1 MAMSLKEYLNSK
13 IKSKGSTLTK
23 EKAKAKNYKSIAAA
37 KKAGSLYY
45 TNKDGKVM
53 AAVYAGDLKKA
64 EPKPI
69 PRPKVRPK
77 KEKLGAGERPKVTVT
92 TLEKTG
98 GGRGD
103 GRVEMTARK
112 KAAKKPEDKLVKMAV
127 IAISAGTE
135 PKGKAARIAKLQ
147 AEMRRLK
154 KIVDAGKKQKPPVVK
169 RREQAR
175 IREIQGILKRMK

>member
-64 EPKPI
+64 APKPI
-69 PRPKVRPK
+69 PRPKVRPN
-77 KEKLGAGERPKVTVT
+77 KEKLGAGERPKVTVK
-92 TLEKTG
+92 TLP
-98 GGRGD
+98 D
-103 GRVEMTARK
+103 AK
-112 KAAKKPEDKLVKMAV
+112 KPESKKPEDKLVKMAV

-175 IREIQGILKRMK
+175 IREIQGIIKRMK

>member
-1 MAMSLKEYLNSK
+1 MAMSLREYLNSK
-13 IKSKGSTLTK
+13 IKAKGSTLTK

-64 EPKPI
+64 APKPI

-77 KEKLGAGERPKVTVT
+77 KEKLGAGERPKVTVK
-92 TLEKTG
+92 TLP
-98 GGRGD
+98 D
-103 GRVEMTARK
+103 AK
-112 KAAKKPEDKLVKMAV
+112 KPESKKPEDKLVKMAV

-154 KIVDAGKKQKPPVVK
+154 KVVDAGKKKKPPVVK

>member
-13 IKSKGSTLTK
+13 IKAKGSTLTK

-64 EPKPI
+64 ATKPI

-77 KEKLGAGERPKVTVT
+77 KEKLGAGERPKVTVK
-92 TLEKTG
+92 TLP
-98 GGRGD
+98 D
-103 GRVEMTARK
+103 AK
-112 KAAKKPEDKLVKMAV
+112 KPESKKPEDKLVKMAV

-154 KIVDAGKKQKPPVVK
+154 KVVDAGKKKKPPVVK

-175 IREIQGILKRMK
+175 IREIQGIIKRMK

>member
-64 EPKPI
+64 APKPI
-69 PRPKVRPK
+69 PRPKVRPN
-77 KEKLGAGERPKVTVT
+77 KEKLGAGERPKVTVK
-92 TLEKTG
+92 TLP
-98 GGRGD
+98 D
-103 GRVEMTARK
+103 AK
-112 KAAKKPEDKLVKMAV
+112 KPESKKPEDKLVKMAV

>member
-13 IKSKGSTLTK
+13 IKAKGSTLTK

-64 EPKPI
+64 APKPI
-69 PRPKVRPK
+69 PRPKIRPK
-77 KEKLGAGERPKVTVT
+77 KEKLGAGERPKVTVK
-92 TLEKTG
+92 TLP
-98 GGRGD
+98 D
-103 GRVEMTARK
+103 AK
-112 KAAKKPEDKLVKMAV
+112 KPESKKPEDKLVKMAV

-154 KIVDAGKKQKPPVVK
+154 KVVDAGKKKKPPVVK

>member
-1 MAMSLKEYLNSK
+1 MSLKEYLNSK

-64 EPKPI
+64 APKPI
-69 PRPKVRPK
+69 PRPKVRPN
-77 KEKLGAGERPKVTVT
+77 KEKLGAGERPKVTVK
-92 TLEKTG
+92 TLP
-98 GGRGD
+98 D
-103 GRVEMTARK
+103 AK
-112 KAAKKPEDKLVKMAV
+112 KPESKKPEDKLVKMAV

>member
-13 IKSKGSTLTK
+13 IKAKGSTLTK

-53 AAVYAGDLKKA
+53 AAVYAGDLKKSA
-64 EPKPI
+64 PKPI

-77 KEKLGAGERPKVTVT
+77 REKLGAGERPKVTVK
-92 TLEKTG
+92 TLP
-98 GGRGD
+98 D
-103 GRVEMTARK
+103 AK
-112 KAAKKPEDKLVKMAV
+112 KPESKKPEDKLVKMAV

-175 IREIQGILKRMK
+175 IREIQGIIKRMK

>member
-37 KKAGSLYY
+37 KKAGALYY

-53 AAVYAGDLKKA
+53 AAVYAEDLKKA
-64 EPKPI
+64 A
-69 PRPKVRPK
+69 PK
-77 KEKLGAGERPKVTVT
+77 KEKLGAGERPKVTVK
-92 TLEKTG
+92 TLP
-98 GGRGD
+98 D
-103 GRVEMTARK
+103 AK
-112 KAAKKPEDKLVKMAV
+112 KPESKKPEDKLVKMAV

>member
-13 IKSKGSTLTK
+13 IKAKGSTLTK

-64 EPKPI
+64 APKPI

-77 KEKLGAGERPKVTVT
+77 KEKLGAGERPKVTVK
-92 TLEKTG
+92 TLP
-98 GGRGD
+98 D
-103 GRVEMTARK
+103 AK
-112 KAAKKPEDKLVKMAV
+112 KPESKKPEDKLVKMAV

-154 KIVDAGKKQKPPVVK
+154 KVVDAGKKKKPPVVK

>member
-13 IKSKGSTLTK
+13 IKAKGSTLTK

-37 KKAGSLYY
+37 KKAGALYY

-53 AAVYAGDLKKA
+53 AAVYADDLKKT
-64 EPKPI
+64 KPI

-77 KEKLGAGERPKVTVT
+77 KEKLGAGERPKVTT
-92 TLEKTG
+92 KTLP
-98 GGRGD
+98 D
-103 GRVEMTARK
+103 AK
-112 KAAKKPEDKLVKMAV
+112 KSENKKPESKLVKMAIV
-127 IAISAGTE
+127 AIGKGTE
-135 PKGKAARIAKLQ
+135 PTGKAARIAKLR

-154 KIVDAGKKQKPPVVK
+154 KIIAAGKNKKPPVVK

-175 IREIQGILKRMK
+175 IREIEGILKRMK

>member
-13 IKSKGSTLTK
+13 IKAKGSTLTK

-64 EPKPI
+64 APKPI

-77 KEKLGAGERPKVTVT
+77 KEKLGAGERPKVTAK
-92 TLEKTG
+92 TLP
-98 GGRGD
+98 D
-103 GRVEMTARK
+103 AK
-112 KAAKKPEDKLVKMAV
+112 KPESKKPEDKLVKMAV

-154 KIVDAGKKQKPPVVK
+154 KVVDAGKKKKPPVVK

>member
-1 MAMSLKEYLNSK
+1 
-13 IKSKGSTLTK
+13 
-23 EKAKAKNYKSIAAA
+23 
-37 KKAGSLYY
+37 
-45 TNKDGKVM
+45 M

-64 EPKPI
+64 APKPI

-77 KEKLGAGERPKVTVT
+77 KEKLGAGERPKVTVK
-92 TLEKTG
+92 TLP
-98 GGRGD
+98 D
-103 GRVEMTARK
+103 AK
-112 KAAKKPEDKLVKMAV
+112 KPESKKPEDKLVKMAV

-154 KIVDAGKKQKPPVVK
+154 KVVDAGKKKKPPVVK

>member
-13 IKSKGSTLTK
+13 IKAKGSTLTA
-23 EKAKAKNYKSIAAA
+23 EKAKAKKYKSISAA
-37 KKAGSLYY
+37 KKAGALYY

-53 AAVYAGDLKKA
+53 AAVYADDLKKSK
-64 EPKPI
+64 PKPI
-69 PRPKVRPK
+69 PRPKIRP
-77 KEKLGAGERPKVTVT
+77 EKLGAGERPKVTT
-92 TLEKTG
+92 KTLP
-98 GGRGD
+98 D
-103 GRVEMTARK
+103 
-112 KAAKKPEDKLVKMAV
+112 AKKPEDKLVKMAL

-147 AEMRRLK
+147 AEIRRLK
-154 KIVDAGKKQKPPVVK
+154 KVVDAGKKKKPPVIK

>member
-1 MAMSLKEYLNSK
+1 MAMSLREYLNSK
-13 IKSKGSTLTK
+13 IKAKGSTLTK

-64 EPKPI
+64 APKPI

-77 KEKLGAGERPKVTVT
+77 KEKLGAGERPKVTVK
-92 TLEKTG
+92 TLP
-98 GGRGD
+98 D
-103 GRVEMTARK
+103 
-112 KAAKKPEDKLVKMAV
+112 AKKPESKKPMSTAKLTKMVLVALGPAEVK
-127 IAISAGTE
+127 TTKKKK
-135 PKGKAARIAKLQ
+135 PKATGKAARIAELKAEIKKLQ
-147 AEMRRLK
+147 

-175 IREIQGILKRMK
+175 IREIQGIIKRMK

>member
-13 IKSKGSTLTK
+13 IKAKGSTLTK

-37 KKAGSLYY
+37 KKAGALYY

-53 AAVYAGDLKKA
+53 AAVYADDLKKT
-64 EPKPI
+64 KPI

-77 KEKLGAGERPKVTVT
+77 KEKLGAGERPKVTVK
-92 TLEKTG
+92 TLP
-98 GGRGD
+98 D
-103 GRVEMTARK
+103 
-112 KAAKKPEDKLVKMAV
+112 AKKPESKKPMSTAKLTKMVLVALGPAEVK
-127 IAISAGTE
+127 TTKKKK
-135 PKGKAARIAKLQ
+135 PKVTGKAARITELKAEIKKLQ
-147 AEMRRLK
+147 
-154 KIVDAGKKQKPPVVK
+154 KIVDAGKKKKPPVVK

>member
-1 MAMSLKEYLNSK
+1 MAMSLREYLNSK
-13 IKSKGSTLTK
+13 IKAKGSTLTK

-64 EPKPI
+64 T
-69 PRPKVRPK
+69 PK

-92 TLEKTG
+92 TLDKTYS
-98 GGRGD
+98 GRGD
-103 GRVEMTARK
+103 GRIEMTARK
-112 KAAKKPEDKLVKMAV
+112 KAAKKPNSKKPEDKLVKMAV

-154 KIVDAGKKQKPPVVK
+154 KVVDAGKKKKPPVVK

>member
-13 IKSKGSTLTK
+13 IKAKGSTPTK

-37 KKAGSLYY
+37 KKAGALYY

-64 EPKPI
+64 APKPI

-77 KEKLGAGERPKVTVT
+77 KKTGPLQGPTKRRGTLDEKVEVDKANKKPMSTPALTKMVLVALGPAEVKTTKKKKTKVT
-92 TLEKTG
+92 
-98 GGRGD
+98 
-103 GRVEMTARK
+103 
-112 KAAKKPEDKLVKMAV
+112 
-127 IAISAGTE
+127 
-135 PKGKAARIAKLQ
+135 GKAARIAELKAEIKKLQ
-147 AEMRRLK
+147 